1 MSQKIMHNNMHVY
14 YISYASWLCEK
25 KIDEKFYKM
34 KKEKENNDEK

>member
-1 MSQKIMHNNMHVY
+1 MQVY
-14 YISYASWLCEK
+14 YISYASWLCEKK